1 MSTSKKRPPDM
12 EPIIYDQIE
21 QNSEEWH
28 RVRLG
33 LPTASTFSQLLAK
46 GEGKSRRALM
56 RRLAGEI
63 ITGEPGETFRSSSMD
78 RGHEMESEAR
88 AFYSLMADN
97 EPRLVGF
104 VRNEIAG
111 CSPDALIGE
120 DGVLEIKTAKPEVL
134 IEIMERDTFPPEH
147 VAQTTLGAAELVQ
160 QAHEHATDTAKDL
173 HQHATDTA
181 HQAHQHDVETQQADD
196 HHDDEMA
203 QRKREKP
210 QGFGGGPGKR
220 TI

>member
-1 MSTSKKRPPDM
+1 M

-147 VAQTTLGAAELVQ
+147 VAQTQGALWVTQRDWIDLIVFWPKFPPFIKRAKRDPAYIMTLKSEVARFTDELHELV
-160 QAHEHATDTAKDL
+160 ERI
-173 HQHATDTA
+173 
-181 HQAHQHDVETQQADD
+181 
-196 HHDDEMA
+196 
-203 QRKREKP
+203 RKYGEK
-210 QGFGGGPGKR
+210 
-220 TI
+220 T